1 MAVKCTCGNLYNESY
16 KFCPEC
22 AAPNPNYKNVKNNNV
37 QPPSSVKIVKKNSP
51 TIQKEEYYED
61 DPSDNTTDPEEE
73 FNYAQE
79 EYYEDDPPDNTTDSE
94 EEYDYENVP
103 AEDNIEENK
112 AQSNYQG
119 ESPTATA
126 AGKEYDLN
134 YDGYYDDRLPLIV
147 DELTKTSYRNLIFKG
162 IISIAG
168 VAAII
173 VYCLYFIHT

>member
-22 AAPNPNYKNVKNNNV
+22 AAPNPHYKNVENNNV
-37 QPPSSVKIVKKNSP
+37 QPPSSAKIVKKNSP

-61 DPSDNTTDPEEE
+61 DPPDNTTDPEEY
-73 FNYAQE
+73 NYAQE

-103 AEDNIEENK
+103 AEDNIEENE